1 MENETIPTCD
11 CHESPP
17 GQLLLGIRQF
27 NGQEWFE
34 CHETLEILWLKE
46 TGEVRDLYQG
56 IIQIAIA
63 LHHWRN
69 GNFGGALSLLAG
81 GTGYLLRVPAVCLW
95 VDVAGF
101 ISQVERVRY
110 FLERLG
116 KEKMGELDPALIPRL
131 QTVSVTSQ

>member
-1 MENETIPTCD
+1 MEKATIPTCN

-17 GQLLLGIRQF
+17 GQFLLGIRQF

-34 CHETLEILWLKE
+34 CHETLELLWLKE

-81 GTGYLLRVPAVCLW
+81 GTGYLLRVPTVCLW

-101 ISQVERVRY
+101 ISQVERMRY

-116 KEKMGELDPALIPRL
+116 KEKMAELDPALIPRL

>member
-1 MENETIPTCD
+1 MEKVTL

-69 GNFGGALSLLAG
+69 GNFGGAVSLLAG
-81 GTGYLLRVPAVCLW
+81 VVRWMRAADSAGEDPSLRS
-95 VDVAGF
+95 G
-101 ISQVERVRY
+101 
-110 FLERLG
+110 
-116 KEKMGELDPALIPRL
+116 
-131 QTVSVTSQ
+131 